1 MFDAHLRPLIDPI
14 LGWAA
19 ARLYKTNLTPNQI
32 TLGGLGVGLSL
43 VSDIGDESTLMISV
57 IRNNLDTA
65 VRELHSV
72 LS

>member
-1 MFDAHLRPLIDPI
+1 MEDGSVSHSQGSVVGHERSVVSGMDSVMGSGGIGRLR
-14 LGWAA
+14 
-19 ARLYKTNLTPNQI
+19 
-32 TLGGLGVGLSL
+32 VGLSL
-43 VSDIGDESTLMISV
+43 VSDISDESILMISV

>member
-1 MFDAHLRPLIDPI
+1 MTKVDKGTR
-14 LGWAA
+14 GGGGGGGE
-19 ARLYKTNLTPNQI
+19 RGGGVNGVVGGGSV
-32 TLGGLGVGLSL
+32 GGLGVGLSL

>member
-1 MFDAHLRPLIDPI
+1 MDSVVGSRSIGRLR
-14 LGWAA
+14 
-19 ARLYKTNLTPNQI
+19 
-32 TLGGLGVGLSL
+32 VGLSL
-43 VSDIGDESTLMISV
+43 VSDISDESILMISV